1 MNMWKYGRVS
11 GGYRYEAKVYD
22 TGSEFGIDGG
32 RISKLEVRKDDV
44 VVAAYDRG
52 WDVEPKTKEDKDVLA
67 IILQIFA
74 VGDYSQV
81 PEVNIER

>member
-1 MNMWKYGRVS
+1 MWKSGRIS

-22 TGSEFGIDGG
+22 TGSQFGINGG
-32 RISKLEVRKDDV
+32 RISKLDVRKDDV

-52 WDVEPKTKEDKDVLA
+52 WDVEPKTKVDKDVLA

-81 PEVNIER
+81 AEVNIER